1 MQARSTAWPTNGIR
15 EPGGAHTVAMTRVPG
30 DRLLTNCSALA
41 SSRLIH
47 PVSRY
52 RNAKNTTAPT
62 ANPARCHFLGLSNPS
77 TPNPKIADIVVSR
90 EPSSPIHP
98 PSGDGRKFS
107 GSSAVAQNA
116 TTYNSNGSSN
126 LLHLEPSRL
135 SAYTSTATQ
144 KSPNKKAAP
153 AR

>member
-1 MQARSTAWPTNGIR
+1 MHARSTAWPTNAIR
-15 EPGGAHTVAMTRVPG
+15 EPGGAQTVAITRVPG
-30 DRLLTNCSALA
+30 GRLPTSCSALA
-41 SSRLIH
+41 SSRLIQ
-47 PVSRY
+47 PVSWY
-52 RNAKNTTAPT
+52 RNVKKTIAHAL
-62 ANPARCHFLGLSNPS
+62 NPARCHFRSLTNPS
-77 TPNPKIADIVVSR
+77 THNPNIADIVVSR

-98 PSGDGRKFS
+98 PSGEGRKFS
-107 GSSAVAQNA
+107 GSNAVAQNA

-126 LLHLEPSRL
+126 LLHFEPSRL